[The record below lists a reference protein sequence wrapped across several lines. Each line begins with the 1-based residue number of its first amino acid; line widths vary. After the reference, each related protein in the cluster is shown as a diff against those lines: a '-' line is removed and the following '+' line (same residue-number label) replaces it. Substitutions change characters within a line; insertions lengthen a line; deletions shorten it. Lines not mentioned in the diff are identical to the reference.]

1 MDANGSQPLEDLV
14 QWDGELSKL
23 IRDARHGEPTSAVT
37 FRRGHAVA
45 AAEKVTIGLAGPG
58 QLVDWA
64 QAVHFEDQVHVE
76 EGHQD
81 LLTQFLVEISTPELF
96 EPVTREVCQ
105 RWLRILR
112 TSLASDACSAD
123 PASGARAEFA

>member
-1 MDANGSQPLEDLV
+1 MDANGSRPLEDLV
-14 QWDGELSKL
+14 QWNGELSGL
-23 IRDARHGEPTSAVT
+23 IRNARHSSEPASAVT

-45 AAEKVTIGLAGPG
+45 AAERGTTGLVSPD

-64 QAVHFEDQVHVE
+64 QAVHFEDQVHVD

-96 EPVTREVCQ
+96 EPVTHEVCQ
-105 RWLRILR
+105 RWARILQ
-112 TSLASDACSAD
+112 TSMASDAEA
-123 PASGARAEFA
+123 AAR

>member
-1 MDANGSQPLEDLV
+1 MDANGSRSLEDLV
-14 QWDGELSKL
+14 QWNGELAGL
-23 IRDARHGEPTSAVT
+23 IRNARHGQPASAVT

-45 AAEKVTIGLAGPG
+45 AAERVTTGLASPG

-64 QAVHFEDQVHVE
+64 QAVHFEDQVHVD

-96 EPVTREVCQ
+96 EPVTHEVCQ
-105 RWLRILR
+105 RSLRILR
-112 TSLASDACSAD
+112 TSMASDTEA
-123 PASGARAEFA
+123 AER

>member
-1 MDANGSQPLEDLV
+1 MDANGSRPLEDLV
-14 QWDGELSKL
+14 QWNGELSGL

-45 AAEKVTIGLAGPG
+45 AVERVITAIASPG
-58 QLVDWA
+58 QLVEWV

-81 LLTQFLVEISTPELF
+81 LLTRFLVEISTPELF
-96 EPVTREVCQ
+96 EPVTHEVCQ
-105 RWLRILR
+105 RWLGILR
-112 TSLASDACSAD
+112 TSLASDAE
-123 PASGARAEFA
+123 R

>member
-1 MDANGSQPLEDLV
+1 MDANRSRPLEDLV
-14 QWDGELSKL
+14 QWNGELSGL
-23 IRDARHGEPTSAVT
+23 IRDARHGEATSAVT
-37 FRRGHAVA
+37 FRRGHAVD
-45 AAEKVTIGLAGPG
+45 AAEKVTTRLASPG

-64 QAVHFEDQVHVE
+64 QAVHFEDRVHVE

-96 EPVTREVCQ
+96 EPVTHDVCQ

-112 TSLASDACSAD
+112 TSMASDA
-123 PASGARAEFA
+123 AER